1 MRDIFFDLLVMAAIV
16 YAITI
21 IVYYFGPNQ

>member
-21 IVYYFGPNQ
+21 IVYYFGPK

>member
-1 MRDIFFDLLVMAAIV
+1 MRDIFFDLLIMVIIF

-21 IVYYFGPNQ
+21 IVYHYGPNQ